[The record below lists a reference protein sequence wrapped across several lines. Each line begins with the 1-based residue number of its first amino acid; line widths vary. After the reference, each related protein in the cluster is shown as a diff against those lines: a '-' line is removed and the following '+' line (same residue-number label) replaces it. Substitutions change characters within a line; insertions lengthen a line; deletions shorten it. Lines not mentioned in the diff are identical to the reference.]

1 VAIRLD
7 ADIVVIGSGAAGGVL
22 AATLRAQ
29 TGARVILVERGGHYT
44 RRFFNQREWD
54 MDVLYADR
62 GGRSTADGA
71 MPVRGGEC
79 VGGGTTVNYALC
91 FDPVE
96 AVWNRWRRDAGL
108 TGYSFDPAA
117 SDYGIAGLNIAA
129 CLAEVRQR
137 INVHPVADADV
148 NDNNRLF
155 AQGCAA
161 RGITTR
167 RFEVSMRDCLG
178 CGFCAEGCAYDRKQG
193 TLVTYVPDAVAAGV
207 RLVHHCDV
215 ESLVFTRAPGG
226 DLRAAGLRGRVR
238 PTESGAEP
246 NSVSAG
252 AIEVRAPLVVL
263 AAGAIGSPALLQRS
277 GHPDP
282 HGVIGR
288 GLVLHPSLPIV
299 GVMPAPIV
307 NYRGITGAAY
317 SDHFVASHGFYFEC
331 LFGHPVYGSTVIP
344 SLGRAHFDLMR
355 RYARLAGFG
364 VMIVDEADSRNRVE
378 WHAPTGEARIHYR
391 LSDDAKRR
399 LRFAAARG
407 VEIFFAAGAE
417 EALLAS
423 DEPIGPLASPRFARV
438 QDAAHCESLRFE
450 PHQTVVT
457 SAHCQ
462 GTVKMG
468 EDPARAVV
476 DSRGES
482 HHVRNLLVCD
492 ASVFPES
499 CGVNPMLSIMTMARY
514 QARRIAGELGRYGL

>member
-1 VAIRLD
+1 
-7 ADIVVIGSGAAGGVL
+7 
-22 AATLRAQ
+22 
-29 TGARVILVERGGHYT
+29 
-44 RRFFNQREWD
+44 
-54 MDVLYADR
+54 
-62 GGRSTADGA
+62 
-71 MPVRGGEC
+71 
-79 VGGGTTVNYALC
+79 
-91 FDPVE
+91 
-96 AVWNRWRRDAGL
+96 
-108 TGYSFDPAA
+108 
-117 SDYGIAGLNIAA
+117 
-129 CLAEVRQR
+129 
-137 INVHPVADADV
+137 
-148 NDNNRLF
+148 
-155 AQGCAA
+155 
-161 RGITTR
+161 
-167 RFEVSMRDCLG
+167 
-178 CGFCAEGCAYDRKQG
+178 
-193 TLVTYVPDAVAAGV
+193 
-207 RLVHHCDV
+207 
-215 ESLVFTRAPGG
+215 
-226 DLRAAGLRGRVR
+226 
-238 PTESGAEP
+238 
-246 NSVSAG
+246 
-252 AIEVRAPLVVL
+252 
-263 AAGAIGSPALLQRS
+263 
-277 GHPDP
+277 
-282 HGVIGR
+282 
-288 GLVLHPSLPIV
+288 
-299 GVMPAPIV
+299 
-307 NYRGITGAAY
+307 
-317 SDHFVASHGFYFEC
+317 
-331 LFGHPVYGSTVIP
+331 
-344 SLGRAHFDLMR
+344 MR